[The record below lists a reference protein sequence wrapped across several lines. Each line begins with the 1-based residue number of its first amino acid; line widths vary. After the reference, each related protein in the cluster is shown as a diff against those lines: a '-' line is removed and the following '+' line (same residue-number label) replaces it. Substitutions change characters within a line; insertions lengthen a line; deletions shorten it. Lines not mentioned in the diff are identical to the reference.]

1 METKTFSF
9 QRYIQLFKTQLGE
22 TWKRHLIVTLVF
34 VLLMTLGFVFQNFFL
49 RIFGEPDIDEQI
61 NIFVMGV
68 RAISGTFIP
77 FSILA
82 FMLIYQAAHSM
93 PFISTKT
100 RSLSYIFLPSTIAE
114 KFCVALTFIFVIT
127 FLEWCAVF
135 FLSDILQYIMGGE
148 MMVFGSF
155 MRFDYIS
162 GMSALFE
169 PTSASGFYDSFKGED
184 IDALE
189 KMFGLQ
195 PRYYYTMILSPL
207 VYVSAYFVGANFFR
221 QHPFLLTTL
230 VLWGVSSVLGT
241 IRFGILFAF
250 EELETLFV
258 NPFDLFT
265 TGYLTYYYVSNIL
278 LMIGLFILSYYRMKR
293 LSL

>member
-22 TWKRHLIVTLVF
+22 NWKRHLIVTLVF
-34 VLLMTLGFVFQNFFL
+34 VLLMTLAFAFQNFFL
-49 RIFGEPDIDEQI
+49 GILGKSDGGDEI
-61 NIFVMGV
+61 NVFIMGV

-77 FSILA
+77 LSILVL
-82 FMLIYQAAHSM
+82 MLIYHAAHSM
-93 PFISTKT
+93 PFIATKT

-127 FLEWCAVF
+127 FIEWCAVF
-135 FLSDILQYIMGGE
+135 FLSDIIQYIMGGE
-148 MMVFGSF
+148 MMVLSSF
-155 MRFDYIS
+155 MRVDLIS
-162 GMSALFE
+162 GMSTLFE
-169 PTSASGFYDSFKGED
+169 PTSASGFYESYSSED
-184 IDALE
+184 ISVLE
-189 KMFGLQ
+189 KVFGLQ

-230 VLWGVSSVLGT
+230 ALWGISSIVGM
-241 IRFGILFAF
+241 IRFGFIAAF
-250 EELETLFV
+250 GGVETYL
-258 NPFDLFT
+258 NPFFFIS
-265 TGYLTYYYVSNIL
+265 TGYLTYYYISRVL
-278 LMIGLFILSYYRMKR
+278 LMIGLFTLSYYRMKR